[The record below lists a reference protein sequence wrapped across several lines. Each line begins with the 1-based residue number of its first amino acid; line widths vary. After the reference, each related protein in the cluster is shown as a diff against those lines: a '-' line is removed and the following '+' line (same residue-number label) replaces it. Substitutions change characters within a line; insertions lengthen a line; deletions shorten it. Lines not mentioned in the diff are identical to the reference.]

1 MSDLANFLRAR
12 LDEDESAARII
23 SAGGY
28 EGQIWRTDPPGQVN
42 VAPLASGWAVSAAL
56 GLDPE
61 DCNHWVAVVAYEY
74 EMGES
79 RETAARYGGMPVAL
93 VNDGRRE
100 VHHIIRHDPDRV
112 LREVA
117 AKRAILARYE
127 ATQPPGYAEQEAQG
141 WLLLDVIRDLAGIYS
156 DHRDY
161 RQEWQ

>member
-1 MSDLANFLRAR
+1 VSGLANFLRAR

-42 VAPLASGWAVSAAL
+42 ASPLASGWAINAAL

-61 DCNHWVAVVAYEY
+61 HCNHWVPVVAYEY
-74 EMGES
+74 EIGES
-79 RETAARYGGMPVAL
+79 RETAERYDSGPVAL

-112 LREVA
+112 LRDVE
-117 AKRAILARYE
+117 AKRGILAEYE
-127 ATQPPGYAEQEAQG
+127 SPGLGLSDGLRVAVE
-141 WLLLDVIRDLAGIYS
+141 LLAGAWS
-156 DHRDY
+156 DHPDY
-161 RQEWQ
+161 QAEGW